1 LRPEGFAS
9 PADTL
14 YIISVPSPSASSGL
28 LRRSPGFRLAV
39 IGLLMLACFGL
50 LIGKLWYVQ
59 VARGAEY
66 TARIRGNSQVNVR
79 LPAVRGEILDRNGV
93 PLAVNRSSAVVEFYL
108 PDLVRQYRETHGELP
123 RYSYRTTVGGMMTE
137 KDEPDIVKIVND
149 TVMPMLK
156 KFGIQKKLNEEQL
169 RLHYRNETEV
179 PYTFMEDLDFETLA
193 KFAEHNAELPGV
205 EVNMRPV
212 RRYIYGAL
220 GAHFLGYVGAPNEVD
235 QEEAAQFTFY
245 QSDVEGKAQI
255 ELTLN
260 NDLRGQPGARI
271 LQRDAKG
278 RIQGEIAREE
288 PKPGHNIHLTIDAR
302 IQHIAEKALRVVG
315 RGAAVVVDPSN
326 GDILAMASVPSFD
339 PNAFIPSI
347 RADEWNALT
356 TDRTNPLMNRATS
369 GYAPGSTY
377 KVVPALAG
385 LRKQMSER
393 SFTCTGG
400 VKYGRHMLKCTG
412 THGTIGL
419 GSALRTSCNAYFCLY
434 GNKAGIEEIVAVG
447 NMLGLGQRSGAP
459 LSGESP
465 GILPGPEWL
474 SKQNLREQWSTGQTA
489 NTSLGQGFVL
499 ASPLQMAM
507 VAATVANWGTSYQP
521 RMVDKVVAR
530 DGTVVREEPVKIRA
544 NLLAEGIS
552 VEDFAKVRSGLWD
565 VVNRGGGTAP
575 GARIKNYQVA
585 GKTGTAQFWRRGV
598 PDNHVWFIA
607 FAPYDKPRYAVSVM
621 VNGGASGGGVAAPIA
636 SKILADIFKME
647 EGEQIE
653 LASLKPA
660 KGSFG
665 YVSSVNFGRSIPAAL
680 ASAPPGERGEGTA
693 SSGTSR
699 RTAAATTVR
708 RAEAAAPATPEK
720 KPNLF
725 QRLFGKKKKQGG

>member
-1 LRPEGFAS
+1 MP
-9 PADTL
+9 
-14 YIISVPSPSASSGL
+14 PSATRL
-28 LRRSPGFRLAV
+28 LRRSPEFRFAV
-39 IGLLMLACFGL
+39 IGLLMLACFAL
-50 LIGKLWYVQ
+50 LVGKLWYVQ

-66 TARIRGNSQVNVR
+66 TARIRGTSQVNVR
-79 LPAVRGEILDRNGV
+79 LPAVRGEILDRHGV

-108 PDLVRQYRETHGELP
+108 PDIVRQYRETRGELP
-123 RYSYRTTVGGMMTE
+123 RHNYRTTVGGMMTE
-137 KDEPDIVKIVND
+137 KDEPDIVKIVGE
-149 TVMPMLK
+149 TVMPLLT
-156 KFGIQKKLNEEQL
+156 KFGIERKINEEQL

-179 PYTFMEDLDFETLA
+179 PYTFMEDLDFETMA

-212 RRYIYGAL
+212 RRYVYGAL

-235 QEEAAQFTFY
+235 REEAAQFTFY
-245 QSDVEGKAQI
+245 QSDVEGKSQI
-255 ELTLN
+255 ELNLN

-288 PKPGHNIHLTIDAR
+288 PKAGHNVHLTIDAR
-302 IQHIAEKALRVVG
+302 IQHIAENALRVVG
-315 RGAAVVVDPSN
+315 RGAAVVVDPNN

-347 RADEWNALT
+347 EADEWTALT

-377 KVVPALAG
+377 KVIPALAG
-385 LRKQMSER
+385 LRKNMSGR
-393 SFTCTGG
+393 SFTCSGG

-434 GNKAGIEEIVAVG
+434 GNNAGIEEIVAVG
-447 NMLGLGQRSGAP
+447 EMLGLGQKSGMP
-459 LSGESP
+459 LSGENA

-489 NTSLGQGFVL
+489 NTSIGQGFVL

-507 VAATVANWGTSYQP
+507 VAATVANWGTSYYP

-544 NLLAEGIS
+544 NLLENGIS
-552 VEDFAKVRSGLWD
+552 AEDFEKVRRGLWD

-575 GARIKNYQVA
+575 GARIKEYEVA

-636 SKILADIFKME
+636 SKILSDIFKME
-647 EGEQIE
+647 EGDQIE
-653 LASLKPA
+653 LASLTPA

-665 YVSSVNFGRSIPAAL
+665 YVSSVNFGRAIPAAL
-680 ASAPPGERGEGTA
+680 EAAPPGERGEGTGDG
-693 SSGTSR
+693 SSR
-699 RTAAATTVR
+699 RTAAATNVR

-720 KPNLF
+720 KPNIF
-725 QRLFGKKKKQGG
+725 QRLFGKRKKQGG